1 MKWKTIVFLFI
12 VIATIFMIYMLNID
26 SKTYYVDISDRVDET
41 KTYSDYI
48 NEYLINTKKLEK
60 FINQFSN
67 KDYRITDLIRDIE
80 DNKVI
85 KINGKEQTLQNALIK
100 ADILTIRMGDN
111 ELNYKIDTTE
121 INELFDYCD
130 TLIEDIEKLFEL
142 LKKYCKE
149 DIYFLGLYNNH
160 SDYYDEI
167 YNYLNLKIADLCD
180 DYDIHFIKINDLNK
194 ENEHIRISESIIES
208 NIMD

>member
-1 MKWKTIVFLFI
+1 MKWKTIIFLFI
-12 VIATIFMIYMLNID
+12 IAITIFIIYMLNID
-26 SKTYYVDISDRVDET
+26 RKTYYVDINDQIYDT

-48 NEYLINTKKLEK
+48 AEYLVNTKKLEK
-60 FINQFSN
+60 HISQFSN

-85 KINGKEQTLQNALIK
+85 KINDKEQTLQNALIK
-100 ADILTIRMGDN
+100 ADILTLKMGDN

-130 TLIEDIEKLFEL
+130 TLIEDVEKLFEL

-194 ENEHIRISESIIES
+194 ENEHLRISESIIES